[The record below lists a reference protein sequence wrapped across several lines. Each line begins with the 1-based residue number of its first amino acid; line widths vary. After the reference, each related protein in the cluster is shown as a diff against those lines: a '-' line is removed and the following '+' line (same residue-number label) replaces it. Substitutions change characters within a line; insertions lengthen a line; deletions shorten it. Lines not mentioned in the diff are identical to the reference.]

1 MSSAPYFRF
10 VPRAAVTVS
19 LSFVACS
26 GAPSRPS
33 AVPSAPVPAIVR
45 LEIVAPQQMD
55 LGTSVQLIANA
66 VKSDGSVENVT
77 TRAQWTV
84 LSSPGGAVL
93 SLTAAGLVRGID
105 VGRGSVTGQFGG
117 FTADATILVLGTAS
131 DDFRGVYT
139 LTVGGDACRD
149 GFPESAKI
157 RMYGAAVSQTGTRV
171 TVSLSGANFPLGG
184 GAFEGVMIGPG
195 EVLFD
200 IRPVSIWDYDGP
212 DIFERL
218 VDGTQI
224 IIGGRVLA
232 RGTPTGLLGKAYGS
246 DGTEGYMR
254 LNGPV
259 GDCAIRQFDFVRR

>member
-1 MSSAPYFRF
+1 MSSSQYFRL
-10 VPRAAVTVS
+10 VLLGAVTVS
-19 LSFVACS
+19 LSLVACGDGPS
-26 GAPSRPS
+26 GPSTSPS
-33 AVPSAPVPAIVR
+33 SAVPAIVR

-55 LGTSVQLIANA
+55 LGTAVQLIANA

-84 LSSPGGAVL
+84 GSSPSGAIL
-93 SLTAAGLVRGID
+93 SVTAAGLVTGID
-105 VGRGSVTGQFGG
+105 VGRGSVTGQFAG
-117 FTADATILVLGTAS
+117 FTADATILVLETAS

-139 LTVGGDACRD
+139 LTVRGDDCRD
-149 GFPESAKI
+149 GFPEPGKV
-157 RMYGAAVSQTGTRV
+157 RVYGAAVSQTGTKLAV
-171 TVSLSGANFPLGG
+171 TLSGANFPFGG

-195 EVLFD
+195 EVLFE

-232 RGTPTGLLGKAYGS
+232 RSTPTGLLGKAYGS
-246 DGTEGYMR
+246 DGTGGYMR
-254 LNGPV
+254 LNAPL
-259 GDCAIRQFDFVRR
+259 GDCVIRQFDFVRR